1 MGQSKLRMHQSIA
14 GYMFEGPYPD
24 LERIGSVSGLWA
36 IISTDT
42 REYYLLDVGYS
53 VDVRKAFLENPR
65 EECWEKFDQG
75 QILYAFF
82 HEENTEETKYN
93 MILRDIRKNYE
104 NIPCGN

>member
-24 LERIGSVSGLWA
+24 MERIGSVPGLWA

-53 VDVRKAFLENPR
+53 MDVRKALIENPR
-65 EECWEKFDQG
+65 EKCWEKFDQG
-75 QILYAFF
+75 QLFYAFF
-82 HEENTEETKYN
+82 HEEKTEETKYN